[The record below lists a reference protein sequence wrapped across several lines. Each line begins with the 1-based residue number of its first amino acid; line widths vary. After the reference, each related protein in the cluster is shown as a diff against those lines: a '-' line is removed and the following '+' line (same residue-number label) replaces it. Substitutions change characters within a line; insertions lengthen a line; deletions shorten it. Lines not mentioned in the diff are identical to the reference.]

1 MHRIRG
7 EKIFLEKVQ
16 EGSLMYNFDEII
28 GTSMAMQRIFSLLEI
43 VIDSSCTVL
52 IEGESGVGKEVI
64 SRAIHFNSP
73 RKDKPLVIQNCSGLN
88 ENLLESEL
96 FGHVRGSFTGAVRDK
111 KGLFEVADK
120 GTFFLDEIAEMSPAL
135 QVKLLRVLQEGTFTR
150 VGATQPQKVDVRII
164 ACTNKKLEELVEQGK
179 FREDLYYRLNV
190 IKIDIPPLRDRKE
203 DIQLLID
210 SFLDRLAKA
219 NGKRKKSISEAAQ
232 KILLAYNWPGN
243 VRELEKEMER
253 LVLMSNHS
261 DIITEDLLTPRI
273 KESKCILRTERV
285 KKEGKLRDAITA
297 LEKEMIAEALVKNNW
312 NKTKT
317 ARDLGM
323 SRVCIIGKIY
333 AYNLGRYKNGLEIG
347 GERKVN
353 SDSPLHLN
361 SKGMMC
367 LCFIHIMSGLLNS
380 ELFNLCLC

>member
-1 MHRIRG
+1 
-7 EKIFLEKVQ
+7 
-16 EGSLMYNFDEII
+16 MYNFDEII

-43 VIDSSCTVL
+43 VINSNCTIM

-64 SRAIHFNSP
+64 SRAIHYNSP

-120 GTFFLDEIAEMSPAL
+120 GSFFLDEIAEMSPAL
-135 QVKLLRVLQEGTFTR
+135 QVKLLRVLQEGTFTK

-164 ACTNKKLEELVEQGK
+164 ASTNKKLEELVEQGK

-190 IKIDIPPLRDRKE
+190 IKVDIPPLRERKE
-203 DIQLLID
+203 DIPLLID
-210 SFLDRLAKA
+210 SFLDRFAKA
-219 NGKRKKSISEAAQ
+219 NGRRKKSISEAAQ

-243 VRELEKEMER
+243 VRELEKEVEK

-261 DIITEDLLTPRI
+261 DLITEDLLSPRI
-273 KESKCILRTERV
+273 KESKCVSRTERV

-297 LEKEMIAEALVKNNW
+297 LEKEMISEALVKNNW

-333 AYNLGRYKNGLEIG
+333 AYNLGRYKNGLEAG
-347 GERKVN
+347 RERKVN
-353 SDSPLHLN
+353 SDSPLRLN

-367 LCFIHIMSGLLNS
+367 LYLMHIMGGLLNS